1 VINVYRLPVN
11 SFRLCARIFTLDW
24 YLACTSRDV
33 ATHAV
38 LEVNSIKNRS
48 FARFR
53 DETGH
58 TRSSSEA
65 VPTPVPQSS
74 LGRSTCNV
82 FTEQY
87 QYLRTK
93 SVRPTRT
100 KNCEAILLRK
110 QKRSMP
116 IPCQQTQLLPKSYV
130 LCERSSGAVRF
141 RVDAESD
148 GSMPVDKIAGLLA
161 VHCLMRGQAPEDF
174 DLMVMMEE
182 SLLHAVAGRAKQLL
196 SAGRALGAGI
206 RVSRREQE
214 VLNGLLQSLANKEI
228 ASKLNVSVRTVKF
241 HVSSLLA
248 KFGVTDRVALTREV
262 SLSRGPAHL
271 PASQSQPQTLFGYS
285 VRDQESNGQT
295 DDAPEPRPVS
305 AEGPRSRARALALIS
320 NPRYAN

>member
-1 VINVYRLPVN
+1 
-11 SFRLCARIFTLDW
+11 
-24 YLACTSRDV
+24 
-33 ATHAV
+33 
-38 LEVNSIKNRS
+38 
-48 FARFR
+48 
-53 DETGH
+53 
-58 TRSSSEA
+58 
-65 VPTPVPQSS
+65 
-74 LGRSTCNV
+74 
-82 FTEQY
+82 
-87 QYLRTK
+87 
-93 SVRPTRT
+93 
-100 KNCEAILLRK
+100 
-110 QKRSMP
+110 
-116 IPCQQTQLLPKSYV
+116 
-130 LCERSSGAVRF
+130 VRF